1 MIDPTFQGVKIL
13 FVLLFENSTDKTVH
27 TGCYLSQIVIK
38 DYKVMID
45 GRNVFDQSVKNYV
58 GAFKKKIGKGI

>member
-1 MIDPTFQGVKIL
+1 MIQLFKEWKYSLFYYSKIL
-13 FVLLFENSTDKTVH
+13 QDKTGY
-27 TGCYLSQIVIK
+27 TGYYLSQIVIK

-45 GRNVFDQSVKNYV
+45 GRNVFDQCVKNYV